1 MGRGESLGL
10 GRSAMAENTAAGERG
25 RKTHL
30 GTGPPGDP
38 IPCRCHWQT
47 VTTISG
53 LVRVPIAI
61 RKTRLTQCIAAAGH
75 SGCH

>member
-47 VTTISG
+47 V
-53 LVRVPIAI
+53 
-61 RKTRLTQCIAAAGH
+61 
-75 SGCH
+75 